1 MVSLNL
7 EASPSREIG
16 WNGGASMLYSKLLP
30 RRVSVSRCIAV
41 VGRIESI
48 SWCVMNP
55 QELYRAGHLTDAIKA
70 LSAELRD
77 NPTDVK
83 RRTFLFELL
92 AFAGEF
98 ERADKQ
104 LEVLAQAGPSSEMGV
119 LLYRSAL
126 YAERKRHDVFERGEF
141 PASNDDTEP
150 VRGGVANEKPFNSF
164 ADADPRTG
172 AMLEI
177 FAAGNYLLL
186 PLAHVASIQIQ
197 PPQRLRDLLWTPA
210 AVRTTPSFKGTELG
224 EVLLP
229 VLAPFSWRHPDEAV
243 RLGRMTVWEKTEG
256 YEYQVP
262 FGQKMWLVD
271 EEEISFLELRAL
283 EFNEASVAA

>member
-1 MVSLNL
+1 
-7 EASPSREIG
+7 
-16 WNGGASMLYSKLLP
+16 
-30 RRVSVSRCIAV
+30 
-41 VGRIESI
+41 
-48 SWCVMNP
+48 MNP
-55 QELYRAGHLTDAIKA
+55 QELYKAGRLSDAIKA
-70 LSAELRD
+70 LGAELRD

-92 AFAGEF
+92 CFAGEW

-104 LEVLAQAGPSSEMGV
+104 LEVLGEAGPQSEMGV

-126 YAERKRHDVFERGEF
+126 FAERQRHDLFERGEL
-141 PASNDDTEP
+141 PAEREDPTVDHA
-150 VRGGVANEKPFNSF
+150 GVANGKPFTYFS
-164 ADADPRTG
+164 DADSRTG
-172 AMLEI
+172 ARLEL

-186 PLAHVASIQIQ
+186 PLEHVASIQI
-197 PPQRLRDLLWTPA
+197 PPPTRLRDLIWTPA

-243 RLGRMTVWEKTEG
+243 RLGRMTVWEKPDG

-262 FGQKMWLVD
+262 FGQKMWMVD
-271 EEEISFLELRAL
+271 EEEIPFLELHAL
-283 EFNEASVAA
+283 EFNPASVAA